1 MGGYEEQ
8 KPEKPNLDYE
18 PLCLDCIHTPCLC
31 ILTKLELK
39 LKLLKNMGP
48 PNLEEQRSNKEQK
61 EAPEKEE
68 EENPEASGGVQKET
82 PREVNTPPTV
92 KEGLMVPEAAKQQS
106 GGANKRKRNNSPNK
120 EPELRPRLEPQNKKR
135 QSVKDLIE
143 QHNKKQNSGAITN
156 RQEDRQRARL
166 ADRQTDR
173 QADRQTD
180 S

>member
-82 PREVNTPPTV
+82 PREVNTLPSV

-106 GGANKRKRNNSPNK
+106 GGANKRKRNNSPIK
-120 EPELRPRLEPQNKKR
+120 KPELRPKLEPQNKRR
-135 QSVKDLIE
+135 QSVKDT
-143 QHNKKQNSGAITN
+143 QKHTN
-156 RQEDRQRARL
+156 
-166 ADRQTDR
+166 TN
-173 QADRQTD
+173 
-180 S
+180 

>member
-68 EENPEASGGVQKET
+68 EENPEASGGVQQETPREVNTLTTVKEGLMVPEAEASGGVQKET

-92 KEGLMVPEAAKQQS
+92 KEWLMVPEAAEQQS
-106 GGANKRKRNNSPNK
+106 GGTNKRKRNNSPNK
-120 EPELRPRLEPQNKKR
+120 EPELRPRLEPQNKRR
-135 QSVKDLIE
+135 QSVKDT
-143 QHNKKQNSGAITN
+143 QKHTN
-156 RQEDRQRARL
+156 
-166 ADRQTDR
+166 TN
-173 QADRQTD
+173 
-180 S
+180 